1 MAWELGTN
9 QMEDILQ
16 QVKSLLRGAWKH
28 RRLGVLSAWLIG
40 AIAAGVIL
48 RIPDKYEASARIFVD
63 TQSILKPLMSGLAIQ
78 PNIDQQVMMLSR
90 TLISRPN
97 IEKLIRMSDADL
109 NVQSKGAQEDLIE
122 RLTKTLEIKSTNR
135 DNLYTISFR
144 DTDPSKAKRVVQS
157 LVSIFVES
165 SLGDKRQDADSA
177 RKFIEEQIR
186 GYEKKLEEAENKVKE
201 FKLKNIEIQTSDG
214 KSSVDRLGDITAML
228 QQSRLELLEAEN
240 SRDALRRQIVG
251 EEPVLLPE
259 APGAD
264 AGISLPEIDARIDV
278 QKRNLDTLLQKYTDK
293 HPDVIGT
300 RRLIKDLEEQK
311 REEIISRRKFA
322 AVNPGANISY
332 NPVFQQLK
340 VSLGE
345 AEANVAS
352 LRTRVAEYESRFKRT
367 KESMK
372 FMPQLEAE
380 YTQLNR
386 DYDIQKKNYEQLVTR
401 RESAELT
408 GDLQTAGA
416 GADFR
421 LIDPPRVSSTP
432 VAPNRLI
439 LLPLGLLLAIG
450 GGLMV
455 AVLASQLRPMF
466 FDGKALRDE
475 TALPILGIVSLIP
488 NEARQKSERTSLI
501 RFLLAAAALVIT
513 YAAGIAV
520 LAYLSQRA
528 A

>member
-1 MAWELGTN
+1 
-9 QMEDILQ
+9 MEDILQ
-16 QVKSLLRGAWKH
+16 QARSILRAAWKY
-28 RRLGVLSAWLIG
+28 RRLGMLFAWLIG
-40 AIAAGVIL
+40 AIAAGIIL

-63 TQSILKPLMSGLAIQ
+63 TQSILKPLMSGLAVQ

-97 IEKLIRMSDADL
+97 VEKLIRMSDADL
-109 NVQSKGAQEDLIE
+109 NIKSKADQEALID

-135 DNLYTISFR
+135 DNLYTISYR
-144 DTDPSKAKRVVQS
+144 DTEPAKAQRIVQS

-165 SLGDKRQDADSA
+165 SLGGKRQDSDSA

-186 GYEKKLEEAENKVKE
+186 SYEKKLEEAENRLKD
-201 FKLKNIEIQTSDG
+201 FKLRNIEMQTADG
-214 KSSVDRLGDITAML
+214 KSSIDRLGEIATL
-228 QQSRLELLEAEN
+228 FEKSKLELREAEN

-264 AGISLPEIDARIDV
+264 ASISLPEIDGRIDV
-278 QKRNLDTLLQKYTDK
+278 QKRNLDALLQKYTER

-311 REEIISRRKFA
+311 RQEIVSRQKFA
-322 AVNPGANISY
+322 AVNPGTNFSS

-352 LRTRVAEYESRFKRT
+352 LRTRVAEYESRYKRT
-367 KESMK
+367 KELMK
-372 FMPQLEAE
+372 SAPQVEAE

-386 DYDIQKKNYEQLVTR
+386 DYEINKKNYEQLVTR

-408 GDLQTAGA
+408 GDLESAGA
-416 GADFR
+416 SADFR
-421 LIDPPRVSSTP
+421 LIDPPRVDPKP
-432 VAPNRLI
+432 VAPNRLV
-439 LLPLGLLLAIG
+439 LLPLGLLFAIA
-450 GGLMV
+450 GGLFAAFV
-455 AVLASQLRPMF
+455 ASQLRPVF
-466 FDGKALRDE
+466 FDGKALRDG
-475 TALPILGIVSLIP
+475 TGLPVLGIVSLIP
-488 NEARQKSERTSLI
+488 NEARQKQERTSLI
-501 RFLLAAAALVIT
+501 RFLLAAAALLAT
-513 YAAGIAV
+513 YAGGIAV
-520 LAYLSQRA
+520 LTFLSYSA

>member
-1 MAWELGTN
+1 
-9 QMEDILQ
+9 MEDILQ
-16 QVKSLLRGAWKH
+16 QVRSLLRAAWNH
-28 RRLGVLSAWLIG
+28 RRLGMLFAWLIG

-97 IEKLIRMSDADL
+97 MEKLIRMSDADL
-109 NVQSKGAQEDLIE
+109 NVKSKADQEALIE
-122 RLTKTLEIKSTNR
+122 RLTKTLEIKNTNR
-135 DNLYTISFR
+135 DNLYTISYR
-144 DTDPSKAKRVVQS
+144 DTDPAKAQRIVQS
-157 LVSIFVES
+157 LLSIFVES
-165 SLGDKRQDADSA
+165 SLGDKRQDSDSA

-186 GYEKKLEEAENKVKE
+186 TYEKKLEEAESRLKD
-201 FKLKNIEIQTSDG
+201 FKLRNLEMQTADG
-214 KSSVDRLGDITAML
+214 KSSVDRLGDIAGML
-228 QQSRLELLEAEN
+228 EKSRLELREAEN

-264 AGISLPEIDARIDV
+264 IGISLPEIDGRIDA
-278 QKRNLDTLLQKYTDK
+278 QKRNLDALLQKYTDR

-311 REEIISRRKFA
+311 REEIISRQKFA
-322 AVNPGANISY
+322 ALNPGSSLSS

-352 LRTRVAEYESRFKRT
+352 LHTRVSEYESRYKRT
-367 KESMK
+367 KELMK
-372 FMPQLEAE
+372 SMPQIEAE
-380 YTQLNR
+380 YVQLNR
-386 DYDIQKKNYEQLVTR
+386 DYAIHKTNYDQLVTR

-408 GDLQTAGA
+408 GDLESAGG

-421 LIDPPRVSSTP
+421 LIDPPRASSKP
-432 VAPNRLI
+432 VAPNRLL
-439 LLPLGLLLAIG
+439 LLPLGLLLAIAG
-450 GGLMV
+450 GVFV
-455 AVLASQLRPMF
+455 AFIASQLRPVF

-475 TALPILGIVSLIP
+475 TGLPLLGIVSLIP
-488 NEARQKSERTSLI
+488 NETRQKQERSSLI

-520 LAYLSQRA
+520 LTYLSQRA

>member
-1 MAWELGTN
+1 
-9 QMEDILQ
+9 MEDILQ
-16 QVKSLLRGAWKH
+16 QVKSLLRAAWKY
-28 RRLGVLSAWLIG
+28 RRLGMLFAWLIG

-63 TQSILKPLMSGLAIQ
+63 TQSILKPLMSGLAVQ

-109 NVQSKGAQEDLIE
+109 SIQSKADQEVLIE

-135 DNLYTISFR
+135 DNLYTIAYR
-144 DTDPSKAKRVVQS
+144 DTDPAKAQRIVQS

-165 SLGDKRQDADSA
+165 SLGDKRQDSDSA

-186 GYEKKLEEAENKVKE
+186 TYEKKLEEAESRLKN
-201 FKLKNIEIQTSDG
+201 FKLRNLEMQTADG
-214 KSSVDRLGDITAML
+214 KSSVDRLGEIAAML
-228 QQSRLELLEAEN
+228 EKARLELREAEN

-264 AGISLPEIDARIDV
+264 AGISLPEIDGRIDT

-322 AVNPGANISY
+322 AVNPGAGVSS

-352 LRTRVAEYESRFKRT
+352 LRTRVAEYESRYQRT
-367 KESMK
+367 KELMK
-372 FMPQLEAE
+372 SMPQLEAE

-386 DYDIQKKNYEQLVTR
+386 DYDIHKKNYEQLVTR

-408 GDLQTAGA
+408 GDLESAGG

-421 LIDPPRVSSTP
+421 LIDPPRASFDAGCSEPFVTP
-432 VAPNRLI
+432 PPWAFTGNCWRTVCGLRRESVATGIFRWQ
-439 LLPLGLLLAIG
+439 GLA
-450 GGLMV
+450 
-455 AVLASQLRPMF
+455 R
-466 FDGKALRDE
+466 RDRS
-475 TALPILGIVSLIP
+475 PIAGYC
-488 NEARQKSERTSLI
+488 
-501 RFLLAAAALVIT
+501 LVT
-513 YAAGIAV
+513 P
-520 LAYLSQRA
+520 Q
-528 A
+528 

>member
-1 MAWELGTN
+1 
-9 QMEDILQ
+9 MEDILQ
-16 QVKSLLRGAWKH
+16 QVKSLLRAAWKY
-28 RRLGVLSAWLIG
+28 RRLGMLFAWLIG

-63 TQSILKPLMSGLAIQ
+63 TQSILKPLMSGLAVQ

-109 NVQSKGAQEDLIE
+109 SIQSKADQEVLIE

-135 DNLYTISFR
+135 DNLYTIAYR
-144 DTDPSKAKRVVQS
+144 DTDPAKAQRIVQS

-165 SLGDKRQDADSA
+165 SLGDKRQDSDSA

-186 GYEKKLEEAENKVKE
+186 NYEKKLEEAENRLKD
-201 FKLKNIEIQTSDG
+201 FKLRNIEMQTADG
-214 KSSVDRLGDITAML
+214 KSSIDRLGEIADL
-228 QQSRLELLEAEN
+228 LEKSKLELREAEN

-264 AGISLPEIDARIDV
+264 AGISLPEIDGRIDV
-278 QKRNLDTLLQKYTDK
+278 QKRNLDALLQKYTER

-311 REEIISRRKFA
+311 RQEIVSRQKFA
-322 AVNPGANISY
+322 AVNPGTNFSS

-352 LRTRVAEYESRFKRT
+352 LRTRVAEYESRYKRT
-367 KESMK
+367 KELMK
-372 FMPQLEAE
+372 SAPQIEAE

-386 DYDIQKKNYEQLVTR
+386 DYEINKKNYDQLVTR
-401 RESAELT
+401 RESA
-408 GDLQTAGA
+408 GA
-416 GADFR
+416 SADFR
-421 LIDPPRVSSTP
+421 LIDPPRVDPKP
-432 VAPNRLI
+432 VAPNRLV
-439 LLPLGLLLAIG
+439 LLPLGLLFAIA
-450 GGLMV
+450 GGLFAAFV
-455 AVLASQLRPMF
+455 ASQLRPVF
-466 FDGKALRDE
+466 FDGKALRDG
-475 TALPILGIVSLIP
+475 TGLPVLGIVSLIP
-488 NEARQKSERTSLI
+488 NEARQKQERTSLI
-501 RFLLAAAALVIT
+501 RFLLAAAALLAT
-513 YAAGIAV
+513 YAGGIAV
-520 LAYLSQRA
+520 LTFLSYSA